1 MLLHTGKKPI
11 PSKNRLL
18 TTVAWQR
25 GDAPVEYALEGS
37 VFMAGATI
45 QWLRD
50 GLGLIRSAPEVNEL
64 AAQVGDAGGVTL
76 VPAFTGLGAP
86 YWDASARGTIVG
98 LTRGTTAAHLARATL
113 EAIAFQVADVLAAMQ
128 ADAGGKLRELRVDG
142 GAAASDLLMQ
152 LQADLL
158 GVPVVRPADL
168 ETTALGAFF
177 LAGLAAGVWPSV
189 EALASQ
195 VKVERT
201 FTPEMP
207 KRERDAHLAQWRRA
221 VERARDWEVAAKPAA
236 RRSTRGKAAKGKGR
250 TAATAVRGSRRTK
263 ASRPPRRG

>member
-1 MLLHTGKKPI
+1 
-11 PSKNRLL
+11 
-18 TTVAWQR
+18 
-25 GDAPVEYALEGS
+25 
-37 VFMAGATI
+37 
-45 QWLRD
+45 
-50 GLGLIRSAPEVNEL
+50 
-64 AAQVGDAGGVTL
+64 VTL

-98 LTRGTTAAHLARATL
+98 LTRGTTAAHIARATL

-128 ADAGGKLRELRVDG
+128 ADAGGRLRELRVDG

-177 LAGLAAGVWPSV
+177 LAGLAAGVWPSID
-189 EALASQ
+189 ALASQ
-195 VKVERT
+195 VRIERT

-207 KRERDAHLAQWRRA
+207 KRERDARLAQWRRA
-221 VERARDWEVAAKPAA
+221 VERARAWDVAATPSVQRGAKASA
-236 RRSTRGKAAKGKGR
+236 RGAKVSTRGARAAATKPAKKATATRAKTSAAARAKKATATRGKKTGAAGGKTRAAGGRGAGAAK
-250 TAATAVRGSRRTK
+250 RRRAK
-263 ASRPPRRG
+263 RA